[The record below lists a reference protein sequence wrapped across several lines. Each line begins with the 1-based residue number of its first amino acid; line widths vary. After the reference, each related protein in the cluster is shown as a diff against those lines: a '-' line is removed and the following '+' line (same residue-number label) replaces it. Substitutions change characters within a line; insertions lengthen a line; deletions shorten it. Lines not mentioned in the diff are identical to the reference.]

1 MKRKAVIGLAA
12 VMVLGL
18 TACGQE
24 QTKKADNGSGTEGK
38 NSYEG
43 VTLQVAHNLTDSNA
57 DSFLA
62 QFEKFEEKYGCTVEV
77 EMLSSDAD
85 EMESVLQVR
94 AATGNLPDLWVNS
107 VGAKLDAMSP
117 QENCYDLSGEEWITE
132 RVNADYLD
140 IVSDDDGAI
149 YGVPSMPSN
158 VAGVFYNKTA
168 YEEMGLEIPQT
179 WDEFMENCEKIKEES
194 DKIPVMSQYSNASGA
209 QILFLS
215 QYYYVQKENPDFA
228 EQYTNREVELHES
241 DAYMRGLEKMYDI
254 WEDGY
259 QNENPLEISWEDAAK
274 EISDGNAVHIFCR
287 TNIMSTIET
296 VNKEAIENI
305 GYFPLPDENAE
316 ELGAATWMPAAW
328 CINKNSENIE
338 LAKLLAE
345 FLTTEEAVD
354 AYCTKTVPA
363 GAFML
368 NGIEMPDTVS
378 TAVKEAQA
386 WAEKASTPVMEYYCD
401 IKGPNLATILTMVG
415 TGEYTPEEGIKEIEA
430 DNAIDAQQKGL
441 EGW

>member
-1 MKRKAVIGLAA
+1 MKRKTAIALAA
-12 VMVLGL
+12 AMALAL

-24 QTKKADNGSGTEGK
+24 QAKTTESSSETSGK
-38 NSYEG
+38 DSYEG
-43 VTLQVAHNLTDSNA
+43 VTLQVAHSFSDSNA

-62 QFEKFEEKYGCTVEV
+62 QFEAFEEKYGCTVEV
-77 EMLSSDAD
+77 EQLSSDAD

-94 AATGNLPDLWVNS
+94 AATGNLPDLWANS

-117 QENCYDLSGEEWITE
+117 TENCYDLSGESWITE

-140 IVSDDDGAI
+140 IVSGDDGAI
-149 YGVPSMPSN
+149 YGVPCMPSN
-158 VAGVFYNKTA
+158 VAGVFYNKSA
-168 YEEMGLEIPQT
+168 YEELGLEIPET
-179 WDEFMENCEKIKEES
+179 WDELMENCKKIKEES

-215 QYYYVQKENPDFA
+215 QYYYVQDENPDFA
-228 EQYTNREVELHES
+228 EQYTNKEIELHES

-254 WEDGY
+254 WEAGY
-259 QNENPLEISWEDAAK
+259 QNDNPLEISWEDAAK
-274 EISDGNAVHIFCR
+274 EISSGSAVHIFCR
-287 TNIMSTIET
+287 TNIMSTVET
-296 VNKEAIENI
+296 VNKEAVEEV

-316 ELGAATWMPAAW
+316 KLGAATWMPQAW

-354 AYCTKTVPA
+354 AYCTKTVPS

-368 NGIEMPDTVS
+368 NGIEMPENVS
-378 TAVKEAQA
+378 SAVKEAQA
-386 WAEKASTPVMEYYCD
+386 WAEKASIPVMEYYCD